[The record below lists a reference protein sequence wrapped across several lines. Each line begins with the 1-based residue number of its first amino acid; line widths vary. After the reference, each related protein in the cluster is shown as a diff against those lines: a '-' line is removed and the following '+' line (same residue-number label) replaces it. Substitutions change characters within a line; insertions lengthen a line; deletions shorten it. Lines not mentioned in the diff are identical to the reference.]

1 MSHPAFRPSVIETP
15 NRNCGMMASSNGQP
29 SMEID
34 QITSLVSIFSFGQH
48 IMAAQQ
54 RAASSSN
61 NSTTTSLP
69 SSVTSLTSPM
79 LSTVASSCLTSSLNE
94 SAIQLISAK
103 KDKAE
108 TKSND
113 EDEDVENAHKD
124 QSSEPLTRRIRR
136 RGSKKKISTND
147 TSEARASSDSESDTS
162 SDSGHSSDDHD
173 NSSEDKSSDT
183 ADDKSDEDISPN
195 EALNEENESDENH
208 SDILISQLG
217 KRSLTSPSPSSD
229 SFSCGGEKAKGS
241 SQSSNVH
248 SDSCVQVA
256 SV

>member
-1 MSHPAFRPSVIETP
+1 M
-15 NRNCGMMASSNGQP
+15 GNGQP

-124 QSSEPLTRRIRR
+124 QSSEPLSRRIRR
-136 RGSKKKISTND
+136 RGS
-147 TSEARASSDSESDTS
+147 
-162 SDSGHSSDDHD
+162 
-173 NSSEDKSSDT
+173 
-183 ADDKSDEDISPN
+183 
-195 EALNEENESDENH
+195 
-208 SDILISQLG
+208 
-217 KRSLTSPSPSSD
+217 
-229 SFSCGGEKAKGS
+229 
-241 SQSSNVH
+241 
-248 SDSCVQVA
+248 
-256 SV
+256 